1 MGDVTVGYNYK
12 KTEFTTAA
20 GLVNTG
26 ETKQNEFGVAYA
38 LSPNLTVAGNYTKA
52 DPSSTLVD
60 AKSKSLAVGYNLGAI
75 ALTAQAARLEN
86 YTGVANVDADVLY
99 LRASTKF

>member
-1 MGDVTVGYNYK
+1 LVITTK
-12 KTEFTTAA
+12 KTEFTTAPSTTA
-20 GLVNTG
+20 NTG
-26 ETKQNEFGVAYA
+26 ETKQNEYGLAYA
-38 LSPNLTVAGNYTKA
+38 LSPNLTVAANYTKA